1 MERSFC
7 DREEYDTLAA
17 ILDNAETISKRAVR
31 ESIIKNKDRLFLNL
45 KLIQLDGIHTAPFDL
60 EQMKYVYNR
69 ITTTEVLRGIG
80 LKK

>member
-45 KLIQLDGIHTAPFDL
+45 KLIQLDGIH
-60 EQMKYVYNR
+60 
-69 ITTTEVLRGIG
+69 
-80 LKK
+80 